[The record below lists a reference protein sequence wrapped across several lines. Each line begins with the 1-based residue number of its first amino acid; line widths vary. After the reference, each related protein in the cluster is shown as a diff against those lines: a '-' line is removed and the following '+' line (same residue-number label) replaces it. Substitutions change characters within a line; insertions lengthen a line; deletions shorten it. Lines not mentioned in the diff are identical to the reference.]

1 MGDVAAVQPGKLSDL
16 MLHETAV
23 AWIRVLLSSSL
34 PARSWEESPAQLISR
49 LKRIAGKV
57 NAAYNVAGLCHELP
71 ARIEELARRGGGKLA
86 K

>member
-1 MGDVAAVQPGKLSDL
+1 MWRALLKRISWVSGGHAAIARRVFLCAGHHGWYSPKLFVGKQVVVRAAS
-16 MLHETAV
+16 
-23 AWIRVLLSSSL
+23 
-34 PARSWEESPAQLISR
+34 
-49 LKRIAGKV
+49 RIAGKV